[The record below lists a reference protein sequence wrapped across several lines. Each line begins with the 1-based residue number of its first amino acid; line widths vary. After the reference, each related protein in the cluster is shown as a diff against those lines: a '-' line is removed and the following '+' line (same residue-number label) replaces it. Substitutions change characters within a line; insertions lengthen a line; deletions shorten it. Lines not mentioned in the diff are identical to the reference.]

1 LRWSQFHR
9 GRVGARVEPTEEL
22 TVVAAIVPVYGAIAR
37 SAHVGGEVT
46 VEVVVDSKGK
56 VKSVKTL
63 GGHPLIASTAKEAAK
78 HWLFTPSKDA
88 SVDRKAILVFVF
100 QMMPRCAPPADLTP
114 IFYPPYKVQ
123 VRAET
128 PQITCSDCS
137 PKEQERL
144 RCQNP

>member
-1 LRWSQFHR
+1 MKRKLVFIATILCVMVAMSSTD
-9 GRVGARVEPTEEL
+9 RVGVSGKSTEEL

-63 GGHPLIASTAKEAAK
+63 GGHPPIASTAKEAAK

-88 SVDRKAILVFVF
+88 S
-100 QMMPRCAPPADLTP
+100 
-114 IFYPPYKVQ
+114 
-123 VRAET
+123 
-128 PQITCSDCS
+128 
-137 PKEQERL
+137 
-144 RCQNP
+144 